1 MKASTTALRRP
12 HLVLAAAVLA
22 LVYSAVTGV
31 AQPQPAAAA
40 AKFAQPIAGSVWQA
54 GTRQTILWSD
64 GTPGSQPLRLMK
76 GSATALQQVM
86 EIAVVDGTSN
96 QYNWVV
102 PSDLPTDDTYAIALG
117 NSPDIGYTGQFT
129 ITQGV
134 PSPFVER
141 PQPSA
146 PASGPTKP

>member
-1 MKASTTALRRP
+1 M
-12 HLVLAAAVLA
+12 LAAAVLA
-22 LVYSAVTGV
+22 LVYSAVAGV

-40 AKFAQPIAGSVWQA
+40 AKFSQPIAGSVWQA
-54 GTRQTILWSD
+54 GVPQTIIWSD
-64 GTPGSQPLRLMK
+64 GAPGSQPLRLMR
-76 GSATALQQVM
+76 GSATSLQLVM

-102 PSDLPTDDTYAIALG
+102 PADLPADGTYAIALG

-141 PQPSA
+141 PRASA
-146 PASGPTKP
+146 PAPGPTRP